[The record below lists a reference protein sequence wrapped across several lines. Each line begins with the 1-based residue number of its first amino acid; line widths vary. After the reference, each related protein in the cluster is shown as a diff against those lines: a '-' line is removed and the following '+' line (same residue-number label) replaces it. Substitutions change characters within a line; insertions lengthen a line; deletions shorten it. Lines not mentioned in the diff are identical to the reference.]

1 MECKVE
7 MDKLTEKQL
16 EAFRIINNAAV
27 ELELERRVRESTYE
41 DEAEFMEDVS
51 KAYFF
56 LRPMYDNMR
65 NNDTKKTIT
74 NSGIIETLEKSIRT
88 AKANKIKYK
97 EYEST
102 VVTESAPEKEPEQT
116 PAQEKEPEQAPAPE
130 KEPAEA
136 TKPAVWIISDIK
148 KPEPIPTPEPFSGP
162 YKPVVQP
169 IPQPKE
175 VNDPYNPT
183 PMPLRPLLQQESQ
196 PAPQPAP
203 QPIPQ
208 PAPQPAPQ
216 PVAQSVPQ
224 SRLNEILANIPVV
237 GN

>member
-1 MECKVE
+1 MEYKVE
-7 MDKLTEKQL
+7 MDKLTEEQL

-41 DEAEFMEDVS
+41 DEVEFMEDVS

-74 NSGIIETLEKSIRT
+74 NSGIIETLEKFIRT

-97 EYEST
+97 EYES
-102 VVTESAPEKEPEQT
+102 AP
-116 PAQEKEPEQAPAPE
+116 EKEPEQAPAPE

-136 TKPAVWIISDIK
+136 TKPAVWIISNIE
-148 KPEPIPTPEPFSGP
+148 KPEPIPASEPFSGP
-162 YKPVVQP
+162 YKPVVQS
-169 IPQPKE
+169 KT

-196 PAPQPAP
+196 PEVQPAQ
-203 QPIPQ
+203 QPIPA
-208 PAPQPAPQ
+208 PEPQPAPQ

>member
-1 MECKVE
+1 MEYKVE
-7 MDKLTEKQL
+7 MDKLTEEQL

-27 ELELERRVRESTYE
+27 ELELERRVRESIYK
-41 DEAEFMEDVS
+41 DEVEFMEDIS

-74 NSGIIETLEKSIRT
+74 NSGIIETLERFIRT
-88 AKANKIKYK
+88 AKANKIEYK
-97 EYEST
+97 EYES
-102 VVTESAPEKEPEQT
+102 AP
-116 PAQEKEPEQAPAPE
+116 EKEPEQAPAPE
-130 KEPAEA
+130 KEPVEA
-136 TKPAVWIISDIK
+136 TKPIVWIISDIE
-148 KPEPIPTPEPFSGP
+148 KPEPIPASEPFSGP
-162 YKPVVQP
+162 YKPVVQS
-169 IPQPKE
+169 KT

-196 PAPQPAP
+196 PEVQPAQQP
-203 QPIPQ
+203 AQQPIPA
-208 PAPQPAPQ
+208 PEPQPAPQ

>member
-1 MECKVE
+1 MEYKVE
-7 MDKLTEKQL
+7 MDKLTEEQL

-41 DEAEFMEDVS
+41 DEVEFMEDVS

-74 NSGIIETLEKSIRT
+74 NSGIIETLEKFIRT

-97 EYEST
+97 EYES
-102 VVTESAPEKEPEQT
+102 
-116 PAQEKEPEQAPAPE
+116 APE

-136 TKPAVWIISDIK
+136 TKPAVWIISDIE
-148 KPEPIPTPEPFSGP
+148 KPEPIPASESFSGP
-162 YKPVVQP
+162 YKPVVQS
-169 IPQPKE
+169 KT

-196 PAPQPAP
+196 PEVQPAQQP
-203 QPIPQ
+203 AQQPIP
-208 PAPQPAPQ
+208 APAPQ

>member
-1 MECKVE
+1 MEYKVE
-7 MDKLTEKQL
+7 MDKLTEEQL

-27 ELELERRVRESTYE
+27 ELELERRVRESIYK
-41 DEAEFMEDVS
+41 DEVEFMEDVS

-74 NSGIIETLEKSIRT
+74 NSGIIETLERFIRT
-88 AKANKIKYK
+88 AKANKIEYK
-97 EYEST
+97 EY
-102 VVTESAPEKEPEQT
+102 ESAPEKEPEQA
-116 PAQEKEPEQAPAPE
+116 PAPAPAPE

-136 TKPAVWIISDIK
+136 TKPAVWIISDIE
-148 KPEPIPTPEPFSGP
+148 KPEPIPASEPFSEP
-162 YKPVVQP
+162 YKPVVQS
-169 IPQPKE
+169 KT

-196 PAPQPAP
+196 PEVQPAQQPAQQPIPAPEPQPA
-203 QPIPQ
+203 Q
-208 PAPQPAPQ
+208 Q

>member
-1 MECKVE
+1 MEYKVE
-7 MDKLTEKQL
+7 MDKLTEEQL

-27 ELELERRVRESTYE
+27 ELELERRVRESIYK
-41 DEAEFMEDVS
+41 DEVEFMEDVS

-65 NNDTKKTIT
+65 NNNTKKTIT
-74 NSGIIETLEKSIRT
+74 NSGIIETLERFIRT
-88 AKANKIKYK
+88 AKANKIEYK
-97 EYEST
+97 EYES
-102 VVTESAPEKEPEQT
+102 AP
-116 PAQEKEPEQAPAPE
+116 EKEPEQAPAPE

-136 TKPAVWIISDIK
+136 TKPAVWIISDIEK
-148 KPEPIPTPEPFSGP
+148 LEPIPASESFSGP
-162 YKPVVQP
+162 YKPVVQS
-169 IPQPKE
+169 KT

-196 PAPQPAP
+196 PEVQPAQQP
-203 QPIPQ
+203 AQQPIP
-208 PAPQPAPQ
+208 APAPQ

>member
-1 MECKVE
+1 MEYKVE
-7 MDKLTEKQL
+7 MDKLTEEQL

-27 ELELERRVRESTYE
+27 ELELERRVRESIYE
-41 DEAEFMEDVS
+41 DEVEFMEDVS

-74 NSGIIETLEKSIRT
+74 NSGIIETLERFIRT
-88 AKANKIKYK
+88 AKANKIEYK
-97 EYEST
+97 EYES
-102 VVTESAPEKEPEQT
+102 AP
-116 PAQEKEPEQAPAPE
+116 EKEPEQAPAPE

-136 TKPAVWIISDIK
+136 TKPAVWIISDIE
-148 KPEPIPTPEPFSGP
+148 KPEPIPASEPFSEP
-162 YKPVVQP
+162 YKPVVQS
-169 IPQPKE
+169 KT

-196 PAPQPAP
+196 PEVQPAQQP
-203 QPIPQ
+203 AQQPIPA
-208 PAPQPAPQ
+208 PEPQPAPQ

>member
-1 MECKVE
+1 MEYKVE
-7 MDKLTEKQL
+7 MDKLTEEQL

-27 ELELERRVRESTYE
+27 ELELERRVRESIYK
-41 DEAEFMEDVS
+41 DEVEFMEDIS

-74 NSGIIETLEKSIRT
+74 NSGIIETLERFIRT
-88 AKANKIKYK
+88 AKANKIEYK
-97 EYEST
+97 EYES
-102 VVTESAPEKEPEQT
+102 AP
-116 PAQEKEPEQAPAPE
+116 EKEPEQAPAPE

-136 TKPAVWIISDIK
+136 TKPAVWIISDIE
-148 KPEPIPTPEPFSGP
+148 KPEPIPASEPFSEP
-162 YKPVVQP
+162 YKPVVQS
-169 IPQPKE
+169 KT

-196 PAPQPAP
+196 PEVQPAQQP
-203 QPIPQ
+203 AQQPIPAPEPQ

>member
-1 MECKVE
+1 MEYKVE
-7 MDKLTEKQL
+7 MDKLTEEQL

-41 DEAEFMEDVS
+41 DEIEFMEDVS

-74 NSGIIETLEKSIRT
+74 NSGIIETLEKFIRT

-97 EYEST
+97 EYES
-102 VVTESAPEKEPEQT
+102 AP
-116 PAQEKEPEQAPAPE
+116 EKEPEQAPAPE

-136 TKPAVWIISDIK
+136 TKPAVWIISDIE
-148 KPEPIPTPEPFSGP
+148 KPEPIPASEPFSGP
-162 YKPVVQP
+162 YKPVVQS
-169 IPQPKE
+169 KT

-196 PAPQPAP
+196 PEVQPAQ
-203 QPIPQ
+203 QPIPA
-208 PAPQPAPQ
+208 PEPQPAPQ

-237 GN
+237 G

>member
-1 MECKVE
+1 MEYKVE
-7 MDKLTEKQL
+7 MDKLTEEQL

-41 DEAEFMEDVS
+41 DEIEFMEDVS

-74 NSGIIETLEKSIRT
+74 NSGIIETLEKFIRT

-97 EYEST
+97 EYES
-102 VVTESAPEKEPEQT
+102 AP
-116 PAQEKEPEQAPAPE
+116 EKEPEQAPAPE

-136 TKPAVWIISDIK
+136 TKPAVWIISDIE
-148 KPEPIPTPEPFSGP
+148 KPEPIPASEPFSEP
-162 YKPVVQP
+162 YKPVVQS
-169 IPQPKE
+169 KT

-196 PAPQPAP
+196 PEVQPAQ
-203 QPIPQ
+203 QPIPA
-208 PAPQPAPQ
+208 PEPQPAPQ

>member
-1 MECKVE
+1 MEYKVE
-7 MDKLTEKQL
+7 MDKLTEEQL

-27 ELELERRVRESTYE
+27 ELELERRVRESIYE
-41 DEAEFMEDVS
+41 DEVEFMEDVS

-74 NSGIIETLEKSIRT
+74 NSGIIETLERFIRT
-88 AKANKIKYK
+88 AKANKIEYK
-97 EYEST
+97 EYES
-102 VVTESAPEKEPEQT
+102 AP
-116 PAQEKEPEQAPAPE
+116 EKEPEQAPAPE

-136 TKPAVWIISDIK
+136 TKPAAWIISDIE
-148 KPEPIPTPEPFSGP
+148 KPEPIPASEPFSGP
-162 YKPVVQP
+162 YKPVVQS
-169 IPQPKE
+169 KT

-196 PAPQPAP
+196 PEVQPAQ
-203 QPIPQ
+203 QPIPA
-208 PAPQPAPQ
+208 PEPQPAPQ

>member
-1 MECKVE
+1 MEYKVE
-7 MDKLTEKQL
+7 MDKLTEEQL

-41 DEAEFMEDVS
+41 DEVEFMEDVS

-74 NSGIIETLEKSIRT
+74 NSGIIETLERFIRM
-88 AKANKIKYK
+88 AKANKIEYK
-97 EYEST
+97 EYES
-102 VVTESAPEKEPEQT
+102 AP
-116 PAQEKEPEQAPAPE
+116 EKEPEQAPAPE
-130 KEPAEA
+130 KEPVEA
-136 TKPAVWIISDIK
+136 TKPAVWIISDIE
-148 KPEPIPTPEPFSGP
+148 KPEPIPASEPFSEP
-162 YKPVVQP
+162 YKPVVQS
-169 IPQPKE
+169 KT

-196 PAPQPAP
+196 PEVQLAQK
-203 QPIPQ
+203 PIP
-208 PAPQPAPQ
+208 APAPQ

>member
-1 MECKVE
+1 MEYKVE
-7 MDKLTEKQL
+7 MDKLTEEQL

-41 DEAEFMEDVS
+41 DEVEFMEDVS

-74 NSGIIETLEKSIRT
+74 NSGIIETLERFIRT
-88 AKANKIKYK
+88 AKANKIEYK
-97 EYEST
+97 EYESA
-102 VVTESAPEKEPEQT
+102 S
-116 PAQEKEPEQAPAPE
+116 EKEPEQAPAPE

-136 TKPAVWIISDIK
+136 TKPAVWIISDIE
-148 KPEPIPTPEPFSGP
+148 KPEPIPASEPFSGP
-162 YKPVVQP
+162 YKPVVQS
-169 IPQPKE
+169 KT

-196 PAPQPAP
+196 PEVQPAQ
-203 QPIPQ
+203 QPIPA
-208 PAPQPAPQ
+208 PEPQPAPQ

>member
-1 MECKVE
+1 MEYKVE
-7 MDKLTEKQL
+7 MDKLTEEQL

-27 ELELERRVRESTYE
+27 ELELERRVRESIYK
-41 DEAEFMEDVS
+41 DEVEFMEDVS

-74 NSGIIETLEKSIRT
+74 NSGIIETLERFIRT
-88 AKANKIKYK
+88 AKANKIEYK
-97 EYEST
+97 EYES
-102 VVTESAPEKEPEQT
+102 AP
-116 PAQEKEPEQAPAPE
+116 EKEPEQAPAPE
-130 KEPAEA
+130 KEPVEA
-136 TKPAVWIISDIK
+136 TKPAVWIISDIEK
-148 KPEPIPTPEPFSGP
+148 LEPIPASEPFSGP
-162 YKPVVQP
+162 YKPVVQS
-169 IPQPKE
+169 KT
-175 VNDPYNPT
+175 VNDPYDPT

-196 PAPQPAP
+196 PEAQSAP
-203 QPIPQ
+203 QPIPA
-208 PAPQPAPQ
+208 PEPQPAPQ

>member
-1 MECKVE
+1 MEYKVE
-7 MDKLTEKQL
+7 MDKLTEEQL

-41 DEAEFMEDVS
+41 DEIEFMEDVS

-74 NSGIIETLEKSIRT
+74 NSGIIETLEKFIRT

-97 EYEST
+97 EYES
-102 VVTESAPEKEPEQT
+102 AP
-116 PAQEKEPEQAPAPE
+116 EKEPEQAPAPE
-130 KEPAEA
+130 KKPAEA
-136 TKPAVWIISDIK
+136 TKPAVWIISDIE
-148 KPEPIPTPEPFSGP
+148 KPEPIPASEPFSGP
-162 YKPVVQP
+162 YKPVVQS
-169 IPQPKE
+169 KT

-196 PAPQPAP
+196 PALQPEVQPAP
-203 QPIPQ
+203 QPIPV
-208 PAPQPAPQ
+208 PESQPAPQ

>member
-1 MECKVE
+1 MEYKVE
-7 MDKLTEKQL
+7 MDKLTEEQL

-41 DEAEFMEDVS
+41 DEVEFMEDVS

-74 NSGIIETLEKSIRT
+74 NSGIIETLEKFIRT
-88 AKANKIKYK
+88 AKANKIEYK
-97 EYEST
+97 EYES
-102 VVTESAPEKEPEQT
+102 AP
-116 PAQEKEPEQAPAPE
+116 EKEPEQAPAPE

-136 TKPAVWIISDIK
+136 TKPAVWIISDIE
-148 KPEPIPTPEPFSGP
+148 KPEPIPASEPFSGP
-162 YKPVVQP
+162 YKPVVQS
-169 IPQPKE
+169 KT

-196 PAPQPAP
+196 PEVQPAQ
-203 QPIPQ
+203 QPIP
-208 PAPQPAPQ
+208 APEPQ